1 MYWISPQPLTG
12 WPWQRPPLTH
22 PLSCGPL
29 CDDPGETHGGAVVVV
44 GGAAI
49 VTDDETGSPANGPL
63 TSQIRTASAVFGQT
77 VCRAAIGRRA
87 RCLCIDRYPPPPVVQ
102 PVSLVTVLR

>member
-12 WPWQRPPLTH
+12 WLWQRPPLVH

-29 CDDPGETHGGAVVVV
+29 CVDPGETHGGAVVVV

-49 VTDDETGSPANGPL
+49 VTDDETGSPANGPE
-63 TSQIRTASAVFGQT
+63 TRVEDADQASPSG
-77 VCRAAIGRRA
+77 
-87 RCLCIDRYPPPPVVQ
+87 
-102 PVSLVTVLR
+102 SLGDLQVWSAFVDL